1 MHENKIDFLNKVRS
15 QRDIKDNESNEEMHK
30 RKMKY
35 LRRPVSAL
43 NIGVPAFTSKGNT
56 TIEDLYKKW
65 DKTFFDENTK
75 NEINLD
81 LLFEKQLQKLREI
94 NNQCDIN
101 DKKDE
106 NMQLFINNINNKNN
120 SIQNDNNINKSK
132 KTFFRPSSHTSKHIK
147 SLPRILSPKFNKNPF
162 QQKAENSPNHYFSS
176 KSPFHKDF
184 GKIPKYIQ
192 EMKIKNKI
200 EKDIQKQK
208 EEEEKYPKG
217 TRLLSEE
224 ERLFTLQKLKESK
237 KELENLIE
245 KLPITLNTLSSR
257 NKQQIYFKKLDEI
270 EHAIT
275 TFSKNHVFIKIDS

>member
-94 NNQCDIN
+94 NKEYD
-101 DKKDE
+101 DKT
-106 NMQLFINNINNKNN
+106 LSNNKNEN
-120 SIQNDNNINKSK
+120 NKTIFNANAYLNLNVNTNDIINQHEK
-132 KTFFRPSSHTSKHIK
+132 KCMETGDTVIIFKLI
-147 SLPRILSPKFNKNPF
+147 FNLLF
-162 QQKAENSPNHYFSS
+162 LF
-176 KSPFHKDF
+176 
-184 GKIPKYIQ
+184 IYI
-192 EMKIKNKI
+192 I
-200 EKDIQKQK
+200 
-208 EEEEKYPKG
+208 
-217 TRLLSEE
+217 
-224 ERLFTLQKLKESK
+224 
-237 KELENLIE
+237 
-245 KLPITLNTLSSR
+245 
-257 NKQQIYFKKLDEI
+257 
-270 EHAIT
+270 
-275 TFSKNHVFIKIDS
+275 